1 MSVYQIIGA
10 IILGLVCI
18 LLFRRTKEEYALFT
32 EILLGVAMI
41 FLSVNALLPVIEYVK
56 SLDVSRSSGNMLEIL
71 FKCTAVAFLFS
82 TASSISKDCGEAGL
96 ASKIE
101 LLGKCLVLSLTL
113 PLIKTAFSEI
123 TGIISG

>member
-32 EILLGVAMI
+32 GIFLGITMI

-101 LLGKCLVLSLTL
+101 LLGKCLVISLSL

>member
-10 IILGLVCI
+10 IILGLVSI

-101 LLGKCLVLSLTL
+101 LLGKCLVISLSL

>member
-1 MSVYQIIGA
+1 MSIYQIIGT
-10 IILGLVCI
+10 IIAGLVCI
-18 LLFRRTKEEYALFT
+18 LLFRKTKEEYALFT
-32 EILLGVAMI
+32 GIFLGIILI
-41 FLSVNALLPVIEYVK
+41 FLSVNALFPVVEYVK
-56 SLDVSRSSGNMLEIL
+56 SLDKSQNLGSMLEIL

>member
-1 MSVYQIIGA
+1 MSVYQTIGT
-10 IILGLVCI
+10 IILGLVSI

-101 LLGKCLVLSLTL
+101 LLGKCLVISLSL

>member
-101 LLGKCLVLSLTL
+101 LLGKCLVISLSL